1 MVFMSG
7 TVAPNAPEVI
17 KNWDL
22 DGIWEHNG
30 STIQD
35 YEAWIAS
42 NGQTPEQYADGLESK
57 RSSLKPNTFFLDRIR
72 EDGYREY
79 SYTG

>member
-7 TVAPNAPEVI
+7 VIAPNAPEVI
-17 KNWDL
+17 KNWDMES
-22 DGIWEHNG
+22 IWDHQK

-35 YEAWIAS
+35 YESWIGS
-42 NGQTPEQYADGLESK
+42 NGKTPEQYAMGLETK
-57 RSSLKPNTFFLDRIR
+57 RSSIRPNTFYLDRIR